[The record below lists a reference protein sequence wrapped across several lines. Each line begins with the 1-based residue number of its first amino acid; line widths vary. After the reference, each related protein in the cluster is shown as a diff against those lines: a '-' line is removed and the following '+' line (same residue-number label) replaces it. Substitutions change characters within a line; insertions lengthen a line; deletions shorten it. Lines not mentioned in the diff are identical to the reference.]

1 MRLMT
6 VSSDGKA
13 NFPKL
18 SLSIANTK
26 EQIREVQRLR
36 YKVFVEAT
44 GLQSLQNAEGLEC
57 DEFDEFCDHL
67 IVRDTR
73 TGEVVGTY
81 RVLTG
86 RGLKKTKTF
95 YSEKEFDLER
105 LAPIRGSII
114 EAGRAC
120 IHPGYRHGGV
130 IMMLWSGLAA
140 CMQRERAQFLIG
152 CASVSLAD
160 GGESVNALY
169 RRLAK
174 ENFCPEEY
182 RVSPKLKYELH
193 EGSALEILQVPPL
206 IKGYLRGG
214 AWVCGEPAWD
224 PEFHTA
230 DLFMMLPLFRLDSR
244 YARHYLKD
252 AQTA

>member
-1 MRLMT
+1 MRLIT

-13 NFPKL
+13 DFPKL
-18 SLSIANTK
+18 SLSIANSQ

-36 YKVFVEAT
+36 YKVFVEAA
-44 GLQSLQNAEGLEC
+44 GLQALQNNDGLER

-73 TGEVVGTY
+73 SDEVVGTY
-81 RVLTG
+81 RVLT
-86 RGLKKTKTF
+86 RHGLKKTKTF
-95 YSEKEFDLER
+95 YSEKEFNLDKLQ
-105 LAPIRGSII
+105 PIRHAVI

-120 IHPGYRHGGV
+120 IHPDYRHGGV
-130 IMMLWSGLAA
+130 IMMLWSGLAS
-140 CMQRERAQFLIG
+140 CMQREQAKFLIG

-160 GGESVNALY
+160 GGHAVSALY

-174 ENFCPEEY
+174 ENFCPDEY
-182 RVSPKLKYELH
+182 RVSPKLRYELKDGTTQ
-193 EGSALEILQVPPL
+193 EVIQVSPL
-206 IKGYLRGG
+206 IKGYLRSG
-214 AWVCGEPAWD
+214 AWGCSEPAWD
-224 PEFHTA
+224 PDFHTA

-252 AQTA
+252 TQTA

>member
-1 MRLMT
+1 MRLIT
-6 VSSDGKA
+6 VSTYGKA

-18 SLSIANTK
+18 NLSIANTQ

-44 GLQSLQNAEGLEC
+44 GLQTLQKPHGLER

-81 RVLTG
+81 RILTR

-95 YSEKEFDLER
+95 YSEKEFDLDK
-105 LAPIRGSII
+105 LSPIRDSII

-120 IHPGYRHGGV
+120 IHPDYRHGGV
-130 IMMLWSGLAA
+130 IMMLWSGLAS

-160 GGESVNALY
+160 GGGSVNALY
-169 RRLAK
+169 RKLTK
-174 ENFCPEEY
+174 ENLCPEEY
-182 RVSPKLKYELH
+182 RVSPKLKYELDDGPTH
-193 EGSALEILQVPPL
+193 DVLQVPPL
-206 IKGYLRGG
+206 IKGYLRSG
-214 AWVCGEPAWD
+214 AWICSEPAWD
-224 PEFHTA
+224 PDFHTA
-230 DLFMMLPLFRLDSR
+230 DFFMMLPLFRLDSR

-252 AQTA
+252 TQTA